1 MDKIILSQTTLA
13 DKLPDM
19 VWGIGTVAAVVG
31 VGTLLAILIVWT
43 IFWKGLTL
51 WRAAR
56 NGAKIWFIILL
67 LVNTVGILDIIYYF
81 YASKKSWGK
90 K

>member
-1 MDKIILSQTTLA
+1 MDKLINNPAFMA

-19 VWGIGTVAAVVG
+19 VWGISAAAAVIG
-31 VGTLLAILIVWT
+31 AATLIAVIIVWT
-43 IFWKGLTL
+43 IVWKGLAL

-56 NGAKIWFIILL
+56 NGAKVWFVVLL
-67 LVNTVGILDIIYYF
+67 LVNTMGILDMIYYF
-81 YASKKSWGK
+81 YAHKKSWGK